1 MTDEGRLCMSTRTQ
15 SETGLLEQ
23 KSGAGTADLDIDSLD
38 NEELMKRYKETGD
51 NDLKWALVLRFQ
63 DQIRR
68 VAVQTCGLYSSFSQ
82 LDDVIHEGILALLSA
97 VDRFDPSKGVKLE
110 TYVAKRLK
118 GMVIDLSRKQDWLPR
133 QLRQNAHRLNRAV
146 DTLSMELGHMPVS
159 QEVADYLGISKEEYE
174 KMLSD
179 TAGANLISFE
189 MLLDS
194 YGSAVGKMTASG
206 DYSDPPEGI
215 CEERELRECLA
226 EGISSLRPKE
236 RLVLSLYY
244 EKELTMKEIA
254 QVLGVSPPRVSQ
266 LHSHAIQRLRVFL
279 KERMGQ

>member
-1 MTDEGRLCMSTRTQ
+1 MSMTTQ
-15 SETGLLEQ
+15 SGAAALTSAPSVGEQ
-23 KSGAGTADLDIDSLD
+23 EEIAHLD
-38 NEELMKRYKETGD
+38 NEQLLLRYKETGD
-51 NDLKWALVLRFQ
+51 EALKWALVLRFQ
-63 DQIRR
+63 EQIRR
-68 VAVQTCGLYSSFSQ
+68 IAIRTCGLYSSFSQ

-118 GMVIDLSRKQDWLPR
+118 GMVIDLTRKQDWLPR
-133 QLRQNAHRLNRAV
+133 QLRQTSSKLNRAV
-146 DTLSMELGHMPVS
+146 DELSVELGHMPVS
-159 QEVADYLGISKEEYE
+159 QEVADHLGVSKAEYE

-179 TAGANLISFE
+179 TAGANLLSFE

-194 YGSAVGKMTASG
+194 YGSAAGKRIATG
-206 DYSDPPEGI
+206 EYEDQPEEL
-215 CEERELRECLA
+215 CEERELRENLA
-226 EGISSLRPKE
+226 QGIAALRPNE

-266 LHSHAIQRLRVFL
+266 IHSHAIQRLRVFL
-279 KERMGQ
+279 NERMGQ